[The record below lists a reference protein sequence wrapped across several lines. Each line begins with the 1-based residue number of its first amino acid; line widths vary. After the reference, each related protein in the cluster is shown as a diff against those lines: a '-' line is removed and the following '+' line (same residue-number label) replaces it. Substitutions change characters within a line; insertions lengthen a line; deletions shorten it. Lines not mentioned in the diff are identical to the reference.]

1 MRSASLA
8 LVAVFGLTSFAVA
21 EAESGQSGDSDKKK
35 DKAEEAGAEELSEQD
50 AMFAEIPIGETFE
63 GVRIPQMDPNG
74 NLVMLFDTKKATRI
88 DDRHIDME
96 QLKIEIHNDDGTT
109 FHVAMPHSV
118 FDLDTNIL
126 DSDTPVEIRRD
137 DFTITGDTAQFH
149 TKTKFGRIN
158 GNVKMVIFNTGT
170 TE

>member
-1 MRSASLA
+1 MRSASLVLFA
-8 LVAVFGLTSFAVA
+8 VLGLVSFAG
-21 EAESGQSGDSDKKK
+21 AESDAGKSGDSKGK
-35 DKAEEAGAEELSEQD
+35 DADAEKAEAAASEQD
-50 AMFAEIPIGETFE
+50 EMFAEIPIGETFE

-74 NLVMLFDTKKATRI
+74 NLVMLFDTKKAKRI

-109 FHVAMPHSV
+109 FHVSMPHSV

-137 DFTITGDTAQFH
+137 DFVINGDTAQFH

-170 TE
+170 NE